1 MAKPD
6 IVIRSPHLEGAEVS
20 WFAPL
25 CNGDDEFLGHHDI
38 RYKSDWSNTSNVLL
52 TADRLGYRNIL
63 CPSSYQVGQDTLT
76 FASAIAPLTS
86 QINLLAA
93 VRCGEVHPPM
103 LGRTIATLD
112 HILKGRLTINII
124 SSDLPGTKLESAA
137 RFQRSREVIEILKQ
151 GWTQDHIDFKGEF
164 YNIQLSTTDP
174 VKPYQQNGGPLLYF
188 GGYSPAAVD
197 LCAEHCDVYLM
208 WPETEERLQELM
220 QNMSDKAAGY
230 GRKVDFG
237 LRIHV
242 IVRETEEE
250 ARSAAS
256 ELMKYIELDEAKG
269 TEIRERALD
278 AKSYGVAR
286 QAEMRAL
293 AQDDGFAEPNLW
305 TGIGRAR
312 SGCGGAIV
320 GNPDQVLA
328 KIHRYMD
335 MGIRAFIFSGYP
347 HASEC
352 KLFANY
358 VLPKIKTFSMP
369 EAQGRRPQYTPSTPL
384 GAGVRT

>member
-1 MAKPD
+1 MTSTK
-6 IVIRSPHLEGAEVS
+6 ISLRSSHLEGAEVA

-25 CNGDDEFLGHHDI
+25 CNGDDAYLGHHDI
-38 RYKSDWSNTSNVLL
+38 RFKSDWSNTSNVLL

-86 QINLLAA
+86 NINILTAI
-93 VRCGEVHPPM
+93 RCGEVHPPM

-137 RFQRSREVIEILKQ
+137 RYQRSREVIEILKQ
-151 GWTQDHIDFKGEF
+151 GWTQDHIDFKGAF
-164 YNIQLSTTDP
+164 YNIQLDTTAP

-188 GGYSPAAVD
+188 GGYSPSAVD

-208 WPETEERLQELM
+208 WPETEDRLRELM
-220 QNMSDKAAGY
+220 KNMSSKAAGY
-230 GRKVDFG
+230 GRQVDFG
-237 LRIHV
+237 LRVHV
-242 IVRETEEE
+242 IVRETEDE
-250 ARSAAS
+250 ARAAAS
-256 ELMKYIELDEAKG
+256 RLMKYIDVDEEKG

-286 QAEMRAL
+286 QAEMRQVAG
-293 AQDDGFAEPNLW
+293 DDGFVEPHLW
-305 TGIGRAR
+305 TGIGKAR

-320 GNPDQVLA
+320 GDPDQVLA
-328 KIHRYMD
+328 KIQRYMD

-358 VLPKIKTFSMP
+358 VLPKLKTFSMP
-369 EAQGRRPQYTPSTPL
+369 EVQGRIPVSAPDTPL
-384 GAGVRT
+384 AAGIRN

>member
-1 MAKPD
+1 MSNPPIK
-6 IVIRSPHLEGAEVS
+6 IRSPHLEGAEVA

-25 CNGDDEFLGHHDI
+25 CNGDDEYLGHHDI

-76 FASAIAPLTS
+76 FASAVAPLTS
-86 QINLLAA
+86 NINILTAI
-93 VRCGEVHPPM
+93 RCGEVHPPM
-103 LGRTIATLD
+103 LGRAIATLD

-137 RFQRSREVIEILKQ
+137 RYQRSREVIEILKQ

-164 YNIQLSTTDP
+164 YNIQLDNTAP
-174 VKPYQQNGGPLLYF
+174 VKTYQQNGGPLLYF
-188 GGYSPAAVD
+188 GGYSPPVVD

-208 WPETEERLQELM
+208 WPETETRLTELM
-220 QNMSDKAAGY
+220 QNMSDKAANY
-230 GRKVDFG
+230 NRTVDFG

-250 ARSAAS
+250 ARLAAKK
-256 ELMKYIELDEAKG
+256 LMHYIDDEKG
-269 TEIRERALD
+269 KEIRERALD
-278 AKSYGVAR
+278 AKSYGVSR
-286 QAEMRAL
+286 QAEMRKVSD
-293 AQDDGFAEPNLW
+293 DDGFVEPHLW

-312 SGCGGAIV
+312 SGCGAALV
-320 GNPDQVLA
+320 GTPDQILE
-328 KIHRYMD
+328 KINRYME

-347 HASEC
+347 HVDEC
-352 KLFANY
+352 KLFAKY

-369 EAQGRRPQYTPSTPL
+369 EVQRRKPVHPPL
-384 GAGVRT
+384 SPLAAGIRK

>member
-1 MAKPD
+1 MSTKID
-6 IVIRSPHLEGAEVS
+6 IRSPHLEGAEVA

-25 CNGDDEFLGHHDI
+25 CNGDDEFLGRHDI
-38 RYKSDWSNTSNVLL
+38 RYKSDWANTSNVLL

-86 QINLLAA
+86 NINLLAA
-93 VRCGEVHPPM
+93 IRCGEVHPPM

-124 SSDLPGTKLESAA
+124 SSDLPGTKLESVQ
-137 RFQRSREVIEILKQ
+137 RYQRSREVIEILKQ
-151 GWTQDHIDFKGEF
+151 GWTQEHIDFKGEF
-164 YNIQLSTTDP
+164 YNIQLDNTDP

-188 GGYSPAAVD
+188 GGYSPPAVD

-208 WPETEERLQELM
+208 WPETEERLAELM
-220 QNMSDKAAGY
+220 KNMSDKAAGY

-237 LRIHV
+237 LRVHV

-250 ARSAAS
+250 ARTAAS
-256 ELMKYIELDEAKG
+256 SLMSYVDDTMGK
-269 TEIRERALD
+269 EIRERALD
-278 AKSYGVAR
+278 AQSYGVSR
-286 QAEMRAL
+286 QTEMRKL
-293 AQDDGFAEPNLW
+293 SSDDGFAEPHLW

-312 SGCGGAIV
+312 SGCGGALV
-320 GNPDQVLA
+320 GNPDQIVA
-328 KIHRYMD
+328 KIQKYMD

-352 KLFANY
+352 KLFANS
-358 VLPKIKTFSMP
+358 VLPRLKTFSMP
-369 EAQGRRPQYTPSTPL
+369 VVQGRIPEQTPLTPL
-384 GAGVRT
+384 GNGIRN